1 MHNSSQNRILVNHG
15 ATDKPLAVLAP
26 TRKPTRRQDSNPHR
40 LSPPPLIPETG
51 RNRSGWYKLPNIS
64 FFVHPAEAV
73 TSLLDYIHL
82 HTDCAKYATL
92 HFSAVVN
99 ALPLET
105 SDATEDATAHRVA
118 SATCAAGTRN
128 PIPSSLTESVRS
140 GQWDTAWKRTELLP
154 DWRRGERLEVVRDQ
168 TRPGPLSQ
176 VAP

>member
-1 MHNSSQNRILVNHG
+1 VHNSSQNSSQSWS
-15 ATDKPLAVLAP
+15 DKQAIGRTSPNQEADQKAGFESTSTLA
-26 TRKPTRRQDSNPHR
+26 
-40 LSPPPLIPETG
+40 PPPLIPETG
-51 RNRSGWYKLPNIS
+51 RNRSGWYNLPNIS

-128 PIPSSLTESVRS
+128 PIPSSLTESVQS
-140 GQWDTAWKRTELLP
+140 GQWDTAWKRTELFP